1 MSKDP
6 DSFKVKMAVL
16 GIIVVAGII
25 FFPAHQRDKLQE
37 QYDQLQE
44 QYDELQEKYYD
55 LEDTYSEAISKCEDP
70 LAVLYC
76 YFEDEEITFDE
87 ARDAFNIIDK
97 QISQFY

>member
-1 MSKDP
+1 MSRDP
-6 DSFKVKMAVL
+6 DSFNVKLAAL
-16 GIIVVAGII
+16 GIIVAAGIL
-25 FFPAHQRDKLQE
+25 FYPALQRDKLQE

-44 QYDELQEKYYD
+44 QYDELQEQYYD
-55 LEDTYSEAISKCEDP
+55 LEDTYSEAIGKCEDP
-70 LAVLYC
+70 LITLYC